1 MNEIITLQNWQDDFI
16 HIKILYVY
24 TQQEIEL
31 WRVIND
37 MLIIE
42 TPYDH
47 ANNNMSEKTL
57 VISIE

>member
-1 MNEIITLQNWQDDFI
+1 MC
-16 HIKILYVY
+16 

-57 VISIE
+57 VISIEQNWDCNMFH